1 MTKTSGTPKD
11 AADGL
16 VRGIKRRTRQY
27 YSAEEKITIVWR
39 DRAGKKSIAG
49 PRRREGIAESLCYSR
64 SKEFLEAGN
73 EADYRRPEP
82 RLPSIFPESLGF
94 LIWPQAACFSSTIFL
109 ANSLGVILPS
119 DECGLFAL

>member
-39 DRAGKKSIAG
+39 GRAGEKSIAG

-64 SKEFLEAGN
+64 SMEFLEAGN
-73 EADYRRPEP
+73 EADYRRHRSPDHGAG
-82 RLPSIFPESLGF
+82 SD
-94 LIWPQAACFSSTIFL
+94 
-109 ANSLGVILPS
+109 GVARR
-119 DECGLFAL
+119 ALYAEGK